1 MRCVVLSF
9 IAEPMVEGAAPLQ
22 LQGKMGR
29 IRYRQGSNFSA
40 QREIARR
47 VEGPAITGGVRMTGA
62 CDFRWRVQECAAGPT
77 DGDGRDL
84 RYRRDGG
91 VGDRLPHVSRSI
103 PFESPVQDAPRAPL
117 KFDPSSIRK
126 LRFGS
131 CIEPG
136 AYTLSQDPWCRAS
149 KFFHVSNGSC
159 ADYVANLRDINI
171 SQAFMQSGRR
181 LLAGGR

>member
-29 IRYRQGSNFSA
+29 IWYRQGSNFSA

-117 KFDPSSIRK
+117 NLILHRS
-126 LRFGS
+126 
-131 CIEPG
+131 E
-136 AYTLSQDPWCRAS
+136 
-149 KFFHVSNGSC
+149 SC
-159 ADYVANLRDINI
+159 ASVRVSSLVPIRCRKIRGAGRANSSTCPMAVAPIT
-171 SQAFMQSGRR
+171 SQICETSI
-181 LLAGGR
+181 